1 MNYTGYTING
11 KPLPNLSL
19 GCMRFLGRE
28 SAAEAIATCA
38 EEGIPYLD
46 TAPGYS
52 YKSEEENCETW
63 VGAGI
68 KGMREKFIVSAK
80 SATGG
85 GGNEIGE
92 YNPAAGFSITTAD
105 QVRKQIEQS
114 LTRLGIDRLDYYQLW
129 AVHAP
134 NLFDE
139 ALKPGGWMEGA
150 LKAKEEGLFDHL
162 GITGHGDTAEVKRW
176 IDSGY
181 FSMVTIPFQMLENSR
196 LEAVHYARE
205 KGVAVI
211 AMNPLAGGLLG
222 SASEALA
229 RELADLGVTS
239 AADLALRYSA
249 SFPGVS
255 ALCGMA
261 SAEQVCANVASASK
275 PPWSEE
281 QCAAAKSRFDAML
294 GSADHLC
301 TACGYCKPCPQGLD
315 IPSILT
321 LRNYHRVLQL
331 ETALKS
337 FKERYKYWGVSHQA
351 DRCTACG
358 ACEKKCPNSLPV
370 HELMAEVMETL
381 GRGMKSAD

>member
-11 KPLPNLSL
+11 TALPNLSL

-28 SAAEAIATCA
+28 SAAEAIAACA
-38 EEGIPYLD
+38 VEGIPYLD

-52 YKSEEENCETW
+52 YRSEEENCETW

-68 KGMREKFIVSAK
+68 QGMREKFIVSAK

-85 GGNEIGE
+85 GGIEVGE
-92 YNPAAGFSITTAD
+92 YSPSTGFSITTAD
-105 QVRKQIEQS
+105 QVRRQIEQS
-114 LTRLGIDRLDYYQLW
+114 LTRLRIDKLDYYQLW

-134 NLFDE
+134 KLFDE
-139 ALKPGGWMEGA
+139 ALKPGGWLEGA
-150 LKAKEEGLFDHL
+150 LKAREEGLFTHL
-162 GITGHGDTAEVKRW
+162 GITGHGDTTEVKRW

-196 LEAVHYARE
+196 LEAVRYARE

-222 SASEALA
+222 SPSEALA

-239 AADLALRYSA
+239 AADMALRYSS

-261 SAEQVCANVASASK
+261 SAEQVRANVASVSK
-275 PPWSEE
+275 RPWSAA
-281 QCAAAKSRFDAML
+281 QCAEAKTRFDAIL

-301 TACGYCKPCPQGLD
+301 TACGYCQPCPQGLN

-321 LRNYHRVLQL
+321 LRNYHRVLHL
-331 ETALKS
+331 ETAAKT
-337 FKERYKYWGVSHQA
+337 FTERYQYWGESHQA

-358 ACEKKCPNSLPV
+358 TCENKCPNSLPV
-370 HELMAEVMETL
+370 SKLMTEVMETL
-381 GRGMKSAD
+381 GANLTK